1 MNLWASLYVVCQ
13 KLYLFM
19 NSPTHKLG
27 NRLKRERERERP
39 ASHTKKNDS
48 HTWAL
53 ENADLKSRKRK
64 IAKLIS
70 DLACNPK
77 PKRL

>member
-1 MNLWASLYVVCQ
+1 MNLGASLYVVCQ

-27 NRLKRERERERP
+27 NRLKKERERHQLHKE
-39 ASHTKKNDS
+39 KNDS

-53 ENADLKSRKRK
+53 ENAALKSRKRK

-70 DLACNPK
+70 GLACNPK

>member
-27 NRLKRERERERP
+27 NRLKKERERDT
-39 ASHTKKNDS
+39 SFTKKKTIAT
-48 HTWAL
+48 HGH
-53 ENADLKSRKRK
+53 LKM
-64 IAKLIS
+64 L
-70 DLACNPK
+70 L
-77 PKRL
+77 

>member
-27 NRLKRERERERP
+27 NRQKKKERERERDT
-39 ASHTKKNDS
+39 SFTKKKTIAT
-48 HTWAL
+48 HGH
-53 ENADLKSRKRK
+53 LKM
-64 IAKLIS
+64 LI
-70 DLACNPK
+70 
-77 PKRL
+77 